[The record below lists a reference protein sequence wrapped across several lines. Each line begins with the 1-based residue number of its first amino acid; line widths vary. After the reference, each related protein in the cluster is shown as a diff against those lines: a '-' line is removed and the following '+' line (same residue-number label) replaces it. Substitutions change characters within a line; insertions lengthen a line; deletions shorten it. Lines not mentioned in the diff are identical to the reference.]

1 VLCEKSS
8 VVPKGML
15 GIYLITTSSCIYVA
29 KPTREIWARFPIS
42 HILVF
47 ASFTHVSFKTCRLI
61 TVCETE
67 EIPEDT
73 RELLTLYRFKVTF
86 VFYL

>member
-1 VLCEKSS
+1 
-8 VVPKGML
+8 ML

-29 KPTREIWARFPIS
+29 KPTREIWARFRYHIS
-42 HILVF
+42 L
-47 ASFTHVSFKTCRLI
+47 SFTHVSFKTCRLI

-73 RELLTLYRFKVTF
+73 RELLTLYRFKVTDLYF
-86 VFYL
+86 IYKYCILLHI